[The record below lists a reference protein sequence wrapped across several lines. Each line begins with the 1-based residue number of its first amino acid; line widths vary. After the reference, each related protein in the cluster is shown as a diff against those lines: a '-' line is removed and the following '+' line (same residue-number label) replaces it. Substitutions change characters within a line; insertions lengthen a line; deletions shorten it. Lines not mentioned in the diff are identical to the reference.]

1 MNIPEAIEAW
11 WAEHVSH
18 VGKSSA
24 AQLVGD
30 LEAAKGKLMDALGAT
45 PPAMPPATPAQI
57 LTPAKSD
64 STNEPV

>member
-1 MNIPEAIEAW
+1 MNIIEATEAW

-30 LEAAKGKLMDALGAT
+30 LESAKGKLLDAVGAA
-45 PPAMPPATPAQI
+45 PPAPPAIPVQI
-57 LTPAKSD
+57 ITPAKAD
-64 STNEPV
+64 PVAAAE

>member
-1 MNIPEAIEAW
+1 MNIIEAIEAW

-30 LEAAKGKLMDALGAT
+30 LEAAKGKLLEAVGAAPPAPPAASIQIVT
-45 PPAMPPATPAQI
+45 PPKA
-57 LTPAKSD
+57 D
-64 STNEPV
+64 PVAAAE

>member
-1 MNIPEAIEAW
+1 MNIIEAIEAW

-30 LEAAKGKLMDALGAT
+30 LEAAKGKLLEAVGAT
-45 PPAMPPATPAQI
+45 PPPPPVTTAQI
-57 LTPAKSD
+57 ITPAKAD
-64 STNEPV
+64 TATAPE

>member
-1 MNIPEAIEAW
+1 MNIIEAIEAW

-30 LEAAKGKLMDALGAT
+30 LESAKGKLLDAVGAA
-45 PPAMPPATPAQI
+45 PPAPPAIPVQI
-57 LTPAKSD
+57 ITPAKAD
-64 STNEPV
+64 PVAAAE